1 MVIPDADVELVA
13 GRCQLSKPAARHA
26 LELTDGDLA
35 HAVELC
41 DSIEEITHRADVTY
55 EEAAAALVSNQED
68 VAGAMQSLQGASAEL
83 HEADVDIL
91 ATRTGVDRSVARSAL
106 EATDGD
112 LAGAVERLES
122 GASADADTPVT
133 RGGTTEPT
141 DSGTAVYEDGQSG
154 GSETNVYQRDS
165 DESDDPAT
173 RSQAEQN
180 YCPSCGT
187 ELTTES
193 QASSTFCP
201 HCGSRLST

>member
-1 MVIPDADVELVA
+1 MAIPDADVEIIA
-13 GRCQLSKPAARHA
+13 TRCGITKPAARHA

-35 HAVELC
+35 HAVVQCERIKDLA
-41 DSIEEITHRADVTY
+41 HRADVTT
-55 EEAAAALVSNQED
+55 EEAAAALVSNQGD
-68 VAGAMQSLQGASAEL
+68 VAGAMRSLQESSTECREG
-83 HEADVDIL
+83 DVEIIMN
-91 ATRTGVDRSVARSAL
+91 RTGADRAAASSAL

-112 LAGAVERLES
+112 LAAAVARLES
-122 GASADADTPVT
+122 EASADADTPVT

-141 DSGTAVYEDGQSG
+141 DSGTAVYEDGHSG
-154 GSETNVYQRDS
+154 GSTTNVYQRGS

-187 ELTTES
+187 ELTTER